1 MIEKRTMGYVDFSY
15 PNQKAKAV
23 TVIFNTDT
31 QKVEL
36 YMEDDDWYNA
46 CENTHFYDTVEQAE
60 KALDD
65 HKRELIAKMPE
76 VQEYLDAMSNFEPDE
91 DENSPF
97 HFDRQDYLTYSLYH
111 NKYDDG
117 WSEQERKRLNK
128 ENKYLVNI
136 IRTGFMNIYGYSFK
150 VEDVESIR
158 WGKKKAELVLK
169 NGRQI
174 KTCNE
179 EEYNIVG
186 YIFGN
191 NVSRSTYSHLDEE
204 EKD

>member
-1 MIEKRTMGYVDFSY
+1 MIEKRTMVYVDFLY
-15 PNQKAKAV
+15 PDQQAKAT

-46 CENTHFYDTVEQAE
+46 QENTHFYNTVEQAE

-76 VQEYLDAMSNFEPDE
+76 VKDYLEAMSNFEPDE

-97 HFDRQDYLTYSLYH
+97 HFDRKDYLTHSLWY
-111 NKYDDG
+111 NKYEDY
-117 WSEQERKRLNK
+117 WSERERRRLNK
-128 ENKYLVNI
+128 ENKYLVDI

-150 VEDVESIR
+150 IEDVGSIR
-158 WGKKKAELVLK
+158 WGKEKAELVLK
-169 NGRQI
+169 NGMSI

-179 EEYNIVG
+179 NEFNIVG

-191 NVSRSTYSHLDEE
+191 NVSKFTYKHLDEE
-204 EKD
+204 